1 MLFDI
6 FKKRN
11 WGSKLTSQSDE
22 PGPVRRAQRNGL
34 LASGAAER
42 AQGCLLGQLAGDAL
56 GSLVEFKTPQ
66 KIRRQYPRGV
76 RNLENG
82 GTWNT
87 IAGQPTDDSE
97 LALALARSILALK
110 RYEPSDAR
118 KAYVSWLQ
126 SNPFDCGIT
135 TRDGLLGKLNR
146 SSQANGAM
154 MRACP
159 LGIFGAGRDRK
170 IVMDWAAQDG
180 ALTHPNIVCQQANAL
195 YVAVI
200 AQAISTGCDAR
211 TLYEF
216 VLETARGCRVESAL
230 MTAIKEAR
238 DAPPSDFL
246 TQQGWVLIAFR
257 NALWHLC
264 HTPTIEDAIIVTVMQ
279 GGDTDTNAAIC
290 GALLGAVYGRNQLP
304 DRWITTILNCRP
316 RSGQTNVMQPRPEL
330 YWPVDADRV
339 AIDLL
344 RLP

>member
-1 MLFDI
+1 MVFGI
-6 FKKRN
+6 FSRRN
-11 WGSKLTSQSDE
+11 SKSDCIGRRDGLGSAAGS
-22 PGPVRRAQRNGL
+22 RRTQELVNG
-34 LASGAAER
+34 AVDR

-56 GSLVEFKTPQ
+56 GSLVEFETPQ
-66 KIRRQYPRGV
+66 KIRRRYPHGV

-118 KAYVSWLQ
+118 KAYVAWLQ

-159 LGIFGAGRDRK
+159 LGIFGAGRDSK

-180 ALTHPNIVCQQANAL
+180 ALTHPHIVCQQANAL
-195 YVAVI
+195 YVAAI
-200 AQAISTGCDAR
+200 AQAIATGCDAR

-216 VLETARGCRVESAL
+216 VLDAARRCRVESAL
-230 MTAIKEAR
+230 MTTIKEAR
-238 DAPPSDFL
+238 DAPPPDFL

-257 NALWHLC
+257 SALWHLC
-264 HTPTIEDAIIVTVMQ
+264 HTPTIEDAIIGTVMQ

-290 GALLGAVYGRNQLP
+290 GALLGAVYGRDQLP

-316 RSGQTNVMQPRPEL
+316 RSGQPNVMQPRPEL
-330 YWPVDADRV
+330 YWPIDADRV